1 MRAPPESTVEIR
13 DIPAGWAL
21 VDARVRSHGR
31 YYASILRAYRRGG
44 GVEEFPLSVQPNGRI
59 HELVRLPRDVAG
71 LAWVP
76 PENWRLEP
84 PQIALRKIGW
94 FERTWRMALRVARTW
109 LRLSREERAEC
120 GLTVARAL
128 FDLPACYRISTGFR
142 VRFWEPPYPEW
153 IEHFDTLAEKDL
165 VRIDAH
171 MKRFAARPRFRVVVA
186 GDGAGPEAVGATLA
200 SLRAQ
205 IYRNFDCTLLDD
217 AADIAPQD
225 AAPSADDA
233 AITRVAGTAVEDWLG
248 NFNAEL
254 SRAGRDQWVM
264 LLRAG
269 DSLARHALYWL
280 AWEAQARPRAS
291 VIYWDD
297 DACDRQGRRSAPRFK
312 PDWSPAHFYSTHYIG
327 AAAIMAGD
335 AVSESGGVRPGCCR
349 HGNYDLLLRMMDP
362 ARESFTHV
370 PAVLLHR
377 DLTSG
382 RNAWEDPQWCAEA
395 LREHL
400 RRNHIDA
407 EVLSMLPG
415 CRRVRY
421 RMPEAAPLVSIIV
434 PTRDAV
440 RLLRGCVESLL
451 EKTAYPNYEILVID
465 NRSADPEALSY
476 LAEIAGRERVRVVRY
491 DRRFNYSAI
500 NNFAARRARG
510 DALCLLNN
518 DTEVISPDWLDEMV
532 GHLLQPR
539 VGAVGAKLYYPDGRV
554 QHAGVTV
561 GPGGCANHLHLEIEG
576 AEPGYCGRAGIAHE
590 LSAVTGACLL
600 TWKRVYE
607 ELAGL
612 NESRLT
618 IAFNDVDYCLRL
630 QEVGYRVIYT
640 PHAELYHHES
650 ATRGIDMGLQ
660 KRLRA
665 RREIRY
671 MRRRWRTRMQHDPYY
686 NPNLSYR
693 RSDFS
698 LTETQRVKK
707 PWLDAGLTKA

>member
-1 MRAPPESTVEIR
+1 MSTPPESPVEIHA
-13 DIPAGWAL
+13 IPWGWAL
-21 VDARVRSHGR
+21 VDAQIRSHGR
-31 YYASILRAYRRGG
+31 YHASRLRAYCRNG

-59 HELVRLPRDVAG
+59 HELVRLPRDAVR

-84 PQIALRKIGW
+84 PRLAVRKVGW
-94 FERTWRMALRVARTW
+94 LERRWRMALRVARTW
-109 LRLSREERAEC
+109 LRLSAEERAEC
-120 GLTVARAL
+120 GLTLQRAV
-128 FDLPACYRISTGFR
+128 FDLAACYRISTGFR

-153 IEHFDTLAEKDL
+153 IEHFDTLADKDRT
-165 VRIDAH
+165 RIGAH
-171 MKRFAARPRFRVVVA
+171 MERFTARPRFRILVA
-186 GDGAGPEAVGATLA
+186 RDGTGKDALDATLA
-200 SLRAQ
+200 SLGAQ
-205 IYRNFDCTLLDD
+205 LYRNFDCAVLDD
-217 AADIAPQD
+217 GDGAPLE
-225 AAPSADDA
+225 PGSAGA
-233 AITRVAGTAVEDWLG
+233 VTRVDATELDGWLEA
-248 NFNAEL
+248 FNAGL
-254 SRAGRDQWVM
+254 ARDREQWVM
-264 LLRAG
+264 LVRAG
-269 DSLARHALYWL
+269 DALAPHALYWF
-280 AWEAQARPRAS
+280 AWEAQARPEAPA
-291 VIYWDD
+291 IYSDD
-297 DACDRQGRRSAPRFK
+297 DGYDGERQRSAPRFK
-312 PDWSPAHFYSTHYIG
+312 PDWSPAHFHSTHYIG
-327 AAAIMAGD
+327 SAAIMAGG
-335 AVSESGGVRPGCCR
+335 AVAAAGGVRPGCCR

-362 ARESFTHV
+362 RRDYDHV

-377 DLTSG
+377 
-382 RNAWEDPQWCAEA
+382 NAAGGHGGWEDPQWCADA
-395 LREHL
+395 LRAHL
-400 RRNHIDA
+400 RRNRVDA
-407 EVLSMLPG
+407 EVLPIRPG

-421 RMPEAAPLVSIIV
+421 RVPEAAPLVSIIV

-440 RLLRGCVESLL
+440 RLLRGCVDSLL
-451 EKTAYPNYEILVID
+451 EKTVYPNYEILVID

-500 NNFAARRARG
+500 NNFAARLARG

-532 GHLLQPR
+532 GHLVQPR

-576 AEPGYCGRAGIAHE
+576 TEPGYCGRAGVAHE

-607 ELAGL
+607 ALDGL
-612 NESRLT
+612 NASRLT
-618 IAFNDVDYCLRL
+618 VAFNDVDYCLRL
-630 QEVGYRVIYT
+630 QEAGYRVIYT

-650 ATRGIDMGLQ
+650 ATRGIDMGLR

-671 MRRRWRTRMQHDPYY
+671 MRRRWRERMKHDPYY

-707 PWLDAGLTKA
+707 PWLEAGLTKA